1 MHLTAVQGE
10 RELRLLRHGVGH
22 RRLEVGHGAEQ
33 ALAALGPAHDD
44 GVITRSGHDGET
56 EALAVHADLAHVE
69 IKGLPGAHNLCKRMG
84 LERACK
90 VQGQQIGRAC
100 GEGQHGYTG
109 VGQQVAHRG
118 HGAVAARRDHGIE
131 VLRIVE
137 QRAYRG
143 GAVGAAHADV
153 VAVGGEAAHEIV
165 DGAFAVS
172 RCQVVD
178 DKQFHGFPFRCGIL
192 TS

>member
-1 MHLTAVQGE
+1 MRV
-10 RELRLLRHGVGH
+10 
-22 RRLEVGHGAEQ
+22 
-33 ALAALGPAHDD
+33 D
-44 GVITRSGHDGET
+44 
-56 EALAVHADLAHVE
+56 ADLAHVE
-69 IKGLPGAHNLCKRMG
+69 IKGLAGAHHLGKRMG
-84 LERACK
+84 LERACEIK
-90 VQGQQIGRAC
+90 GQQVGRAG
-100 GEGQHGYTG
+100 GEGQHGYAG
-109 VGQQVAHRG
+109 AGQQVAHRG

-165 DGAFAVS
+165 NGAFAVS